1 MNPLHGIALKI
12 ASVALFVVMQSLV
25 KAAAPHVPPGEAV
38 FFRSLFAIPP
48 VLVWLAWTR
57 QLPSGLKVVSPL
69 SHLWRGTIGTLSMG
83 LSFAALGLLPLPETM
98 ALGYTAPLLA
108 VIFAGL
114 FLGENVRFFRRA
126 CVMAG
131 MVGVL
136 IILSPRLSGIG
147 TPAEALGAGCAL
159 AGAVFG
165 AGAIVTVR
173 AIVATESTSA
183 IVFWFSVTATVL
195 SLLTLPF
202 GWVRPSGGELAMLLM
217 AGILGGIAQVLLT
230 SSYRHADASVIAP
243 FEYSSMILALAL
255 GFFVFGEVPTPTML
269 AGAALIVGAGIVI
282 IWRESQLGLERAR
295 QRQTVPNTGGYRSSQ
310 IVTGPE
316 LVSRTAMSA
325 PKRPVATGT
334 PAPASAAAK
343 CS

>member
-12 ASVALFVVMQSLV
+12 ASVFFFVVMQSLI
-25 KAAAPHVPPGEAV
+25 KASAPHIPAGEAM
-38 FFRSLFAIPP
+38 FFRSIFAIPP
-48 VLVWLAWTR
+48 ILAWLAWTR
-57 QLPSGLKVVSPL
+57 QLRQGLRMASPL
-69 SHLWRGTIGTLSMG
+69 AHLWRGTIGTVSMG
-83 LSFAALGLLPLPETM
+83 LSFFALGLLPLPEAM

-114 FLGENVRFFRRA
+114 FLGETVRLFRHA
-126 CVMAG
+126 CVGAG

-136 IILSPRLSGIG
+136 IILAPRLGGIG
-147 TPAEALGAGCAL
+147 TPAEALGAVCAL
-159 AGAVFG
+159 AGAVCA

-195 SLLTLPF
+195 SLVTLPF
-202 GWVRPSGGELAMLLM
+202 GWVWPAWGEFGMLVL
-217 AGILGGIAQVLLT
+217 AGISGGIAQVLLT
-230 SSYRHADASVIAP
+230 SSYRYADTSVIAP

-255 GFFVFGEVPTPTML
+255 GFFVFGEVPTPAML

-295 QRQTVPNTGGYRSSQ
+295 QRQTVPNSGG
-310 IVTGPE
+310 
-316 LVSRTAMSA
+316 
-325 PKRPVATGT
+325 
-334 PAPASAAAK
+334 
-343 CS
+343 